1 MNLIFLGDSLM
12 QPNGESTY
20 PQTGWPQALD
30 DYLKD
35 KDKVKIQDFALNG
48 RSTKSF
54 IDEGRFNEALEVAT
68 AGDICFI
75 SFGHNDEKYEDP
87 KRYTDPYGQYQR
99 NLIYMENEM
108 KKKGVKTIFISSISR
123 LKYDKDGKT
132 LLHTHKEY
140 PNAMKEVAKQLN
152 DPFIDLEMI
161 TYNDLSKYD
170 YESNS
175 RHYMIFEPGKYENYP
190 DGSKDTTHLCFAG
203 AKWICSLVV
212 EEFKKIS
219 DISYLFI

>member
-20 PQTGWPQALD
+20 PQTGWPQVLD
-30 DYLKD
+30 TYLKD
-35 KDKVKIQDFALNG
+35 KDNVKIQDFALNG

-54 IDEGRFNEALEVAT
+54 IDEGRFKEALEVAT
-68 AGDICFI
+68 EGDICFI

-108 KKKGVKTIFISSISR
+108 KKKGVKTIFISSITR

-132 LLHTHKEY
+132 LLHTHKDY

-152 DPFIDLEMI
+152 DQFIDLEKI
-161 TYNDLSKYD
+161 TYDDLSIGDYSTNKY
-170 YESNS
+170 
-175 RHYMIFEPGKYENYP
+175 HYMIFDPGEYENYP
-190 DGSKDTTHLCFAG
+190 NGSKDTTHLCING

-212 EEFKKIS
+212 PEFKKVPYLTS
-219 DISYLFI
+219 LFI